1 MREKQ
6 GPHDSRISQLRAK
19 IVAKRV
25 ASQIKGQRDSEGAQL
40 AQITGAGVVLLAVV
54 ETVAGNALAQGA
66 DVGVLAHQQAD
77 FMAILDEGH
86 QRLAAMGLA
95 PEVRMEFGD
104 PVTKITD
111 VTVESGADLVVVG
124 HHQQSLWTRWL
135 SRSVAAGLSDTLGCS
150 LLLARK
156 AIKESELFTRADQG

>member
-1 MREKQ
+1 MYDKILLCYDGSRE
-6 GPHDSRISQLRAK
+6 GRLALR
-19 IVAKRV
+19 
-25 ASQIKGQRDSEGAQL
+25 EGAWL
-40 AQITGAGVVLLAVV
+40 AKITGAGVVLLAVV

-124 HHQQSLWTRWL
+124 HHQQSLWTPT
-135 SRSVAAGLSDTLGCS
+135 A
-150 LLLARK
+150 
-156 AIKESELFTRADQG
+156 